1 MGQFFRVFILP
12 PGQLSDFFFHTWLTL
27 GTSPGCACTLQPRQM
42 WKWRLLGGTRLS
54 TFIVVQLL
62 IRVQL
67 FATPWT
73 AESQGSLSF
82 TISWILTGGCWNSL
96 KEKKD
101 TPCHR
106 TREMP
111 QGDVRRGTITLKS
124 NPIPTRWPI
133 MEKNN
138 AREVLTFLWSSRPHI
153 RLPNLGIWQRD
164 WASPGNLTLKVN
176 GIWL

>member
-1 MGQFFRVFILP
+1 MGLVSRSSLKRRLSYLYGSVLQGFCLP
-12 PGQLSDFFFHTWLTL
+12 RGQLSDFFFHTWLTL

-42 WKWRLLGGTRLS
+42 WKWRLLGGARLS

-62 IRVQL
+62 ICVQL

-73 AESQGSLSF
+73 VERQGSLSF

-106 TREMP
+106 TGEMP

-124 NPIPTRWPI
+124 NPISTRWPI
-133 MEKNN
+133 WRTIMPEKFSHFCE
-138 AREVLTFLWSSRPHI
+138 A
-153 RLPNLGIWQRD
+153 LG
-164 WASPGNLTLKVN
+164 PT
-176 GIWL
+176 